1 MENIS
6 QPKLSNKWIVLLLL
20 LGISVFNYG
29 DRYLLSGLVGPI
41 KAEFGVSDGFMGLLL
56 GPAFAVLYSIIAVPI
71 AIFAD
76 RYSRINII
84 CAGCVIWSLFTVLS
98 GYADSATSLAAA
110 RVGVGVGEAAFQAP
124 AFSLIAAY
132 FAPHQR
138 GKAFAIMALSVYL
151 GQILGYTA
159 GPKIAAYDDW
169 RLAFKVMGASGF
181 VVVVLAWLFIRE
193 PVQKRIVSSSTSGDT
208 KLQKS
213 IKFLAELR
221 GIFLKLVKAN
231 SYSFMMLG
239 MGLGV
244 MSGVAFGAW
253 GPTLFARSYDMTLID
268 AGASFGS
275 AFSIPAFIGV
285 LGFGALV
292 DHLTKKGY
300 GRALQLSAVALTLA
314 TISILGAIWA
324 LSIDNALVWAIPAG
338 LLGGGWSVGLYASLQ
353 YVLPDK
359 MRATGTALA
368 MLVVNMLG
376 YVAGP
381 WLAGGISDLFGADAN
396 GIRQGLTFIVP
407 VGIVGA
413 LLIWLGGKSL
423 EQDRQALAD
432 RESD

>member
-1 MENIS
+1 MGNIS

-84 CAGCVIWSLFTVLS
+84 CAGCVIWSIFTVLS
-98 GYADSATSLAAA
+98 GYADSANSLAVA

-181 VVVVLAWLFIRE
+181 IVVVLAWLFIKE
-193 PVQKRIVSSSTSGDT
+193 PAQERLASSSIPGDT

-213 IKFLAELR
+213 IQFLAELR
-221 GIFLKLVKAN
+221 RIFLKLIKAN

-268 AGASFGS
+268 AGAAFGS

-292 DHLTKKGY
+292 DHLTTKGY

-314 TISILGAIWA
+314 TISVMAAIWA

-381 WLAGGISDLFGADAN
+381 WFAGGISDLFGADAN

-413 LLIWLGGKSL
+413 ILIWLGGKSL
-423 EQDRQALAD
+423 EQDRQTLAN

>member
-1 MENIS
+1 MEDS
-6 QPKLSNKWIVLLLL
+6 AQQKLSNKWLVLLLL

-29 DRYLLSGLVGPI
+29 DRYLLTGLVDPI
-41 KAEFGVSDGFMGLLL
+41 KTEFGVSDGFMGLLL
-56 GPAFAVLYSIIAVPI
+56 GPAFAVLYSIVAVPI

-84 CAGCVIWSLFTVLS
+84 CAGCVIWSVFTILS
-98 GYADSATSLAAA
+98 GYASSANSLAAA
-110 RVGVGVGEAAFQAP
+110 RVGVGIGEAAFQAP

-132 FAPHQR
+132 FAPQQR

-151 GQILGYTA
+151 GQILGYAA

-169 RLAFKVMGASGF
+169 RLAFKVMGSAGF
-181 VVVVLAWLFIRE
+181 IVVVLAWLFIKE
-193 PVQKRIVSSSTSGDT
+193 PMQEQLASSGASGET
-208 KLQKS
+208 RLQKTKQF
-213 IKFLAELR
+213 IAKLFK
-221 GIFLKLVKAN
+221 IFLKLIKAN

-253 GPTLFARSYDMTLID
+253 GPTLFSRSYDMSMID
-268 AGASFGS
+268 AGREFGL
-275 AFSIPAFIGV
+275 AFSIPAFVGV

-300 GRALQLSAVALTLA
+300 GKALQLSAVALALA
-314 TISILGAIWA
+314 TICVMASIWA

-353 YVLPDK
+353 YVLPDR

-381 WLAGGISDLFGADAN
+381 WFAGGISDMFGADAI
-396 GIRQGLTFIVP
+396 GIRQGLTIVVP

-413 LLIWLGGKSL
+413 VLVWLGAKSL
-423 EQDRQALAD
+423 EKDRAALQGD
-432 RESD
+432 T